1 MSNSISAVLN
11 YSRYSISYKIKVLP
25 GGAMTFIARKTEEE
39 REIRSSIYGYDSYEA
54 MKVCKQ
60 VDVNKEVRNSRGF

>member
-1 MSNSISAVLN
+1 
-11 YSRYSISYKIKVLP
+11 
-25 GGAMTFIARKTEEE
+25 MTFIARKTEEE

-54 MKVCKQ
+54 IKVCKQ